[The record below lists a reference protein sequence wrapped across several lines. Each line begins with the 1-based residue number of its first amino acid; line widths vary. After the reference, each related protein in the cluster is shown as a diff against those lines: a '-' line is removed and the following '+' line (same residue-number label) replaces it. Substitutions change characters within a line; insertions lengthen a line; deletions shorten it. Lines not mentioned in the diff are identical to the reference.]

1 MKQKELHKKHIKG
14 TEREALV
21 KEVRALLCH
30 LSKHIRK
37 TLKIAEHKVYIKTVV
52 LKHLYDKRNAQ
63 EYDFIL
69 ENLHL
74 IVKGPD
80 KIYKNKSEKR
90 GEFCFYKII
99 NNRGILCSLEKNE
112 PDGGFDVVTAFT
124 GKNLENYLKN
134 FQSIFPDES

>member
-21 KEVRALLCH
+21 KEVRVLLCH
-30 LSKHIRK
+30 LNKHIRIS
-37 TLKIAEHKVYIKTVV
+37 LKITEHKVYIKTIV

-74 IVKGPD
+74 IVKNPD

-90 GEFCFYKII
+90 GIKYQNAGLFLQNMLQF
-99 NNRGILCSLEKNE
+99 SLSWSN
-112 PDGGFDVVTAFT
+112 G
-124 GKNLENYLKN
+124 
-134 FQSIFPDES
+134 